1 MKLFRKRL
9 YLSLLILLCSCY
21 ALTATA
27 QAEQKVT
34 IVGRNMS
41 LSSIFRSIKKQTG
54 LTVFYTN
61 SLLDDRARLKVD
73 FTGAELSSVMD
84 YVLKERGLDWVI
96 NDQFI
101 ILKKKAAPKPVPDT
115 TVAGSTVVSGRVMDD
130 NGDGL
135 AGATVTVKGAGPSV
149 MTGSD
154 GSFSIVSP
162 AKIPVL
168 VISHVGYA
176 TQEKRVEKGGP
187 LALTLARKNNGL
199 DEVVVIGY
207 GTSTRRD
214 LTGSVGKANV
224 ADMQKA
230 PVPSFDQ
237 ALAGRIAGVSVQ
249 SRDGQP
255 GAAAQIT
262 VRGASVT
269 QDASPLFV
277 VDGFP
282 IENMDIN
289 SLNPNDIAS
298 LEVLKDASSIA
309 IYGARGANGVIL
321 ITTRRGTPGPPRI
334 TYNYSYGLQRPVKTI
349 KMMDPYEF
357 VKLQMELDSIRSS
370 PTAPVNTYHD
380 IYLGPADPVTGQR
393 PYTPDHYKTVK
404 GYDWQDLLLRTGI
417 QQSHN
422 LNISGGTQDT
432 KYSLNGSY
440 LDQKGVIINTGLK
453 RVEGKFSLDQRLYK
467 NVRLGLS
474 AGYANSSAFG
484 TVPTSG
490 FSGGVVQG
498 MWQYRPVS
506 GYGNQDLL
514 NSLIDSL
521 ALEDFNNG
529 SSTATLGNN
538 LINPLVQAEN
548 EYRKNISG
556 TGTLNLFLEYTFL
569 KNFTLRFSGGYNVT
583 KVTSENFYNSQTQ
596 QGNLFKNAAG
606 ALANANGINGGISS
620 QTNSNYLSENTI
632 SYRAKLGSKHVVNAM
647 AGFTYQYALNKGYS
661 FRTINIPQASEYLGI
676 QSLGGGTPMSPYSGG
691 TRWQLYSFLARAN
704 YIYNDRYLFT
714 VNARTDGSSKF
725 AAGKQWGY
733 FPSGAV
739 AWRFTEEPFMKRT
752 GNVLTDGKV
761 RVSYGSVG
769 NNRVGDFSY
778 MASLAGAGQFSYPFN
793 NTYTRGTVP
802 FGNGNADLRW
812 ETSTQLDIGLN
823 LSFFNDRISVDADYY
838 NKRTKD
844 FLLLRLLPSLTG
856 YSGTQGNLQ
865 YQNTGVINNKG
876 FEFTINTVNIKTR
889 SFTWN
894 SSFNIS
900 FNRGKIVEFYDG
912 FETMETLL
920 NLPGNNS
927 TTAWIATKGGP
938 ISRFYGYVWDGVYQ
952 YKDFNQMGNGKYTLK
967 PGLPTYSANVQ
978 PGDPKYKDIN
988 KDGAVTTADQ
998 TALGTPLPV
1007 HTGGFSNNFIYK
1019 SFSLNVFFQWSYGN
1033 DVLNVNRMVF
1043 ATTGGYF
1050 PNGNQFAEYANRW
1063 TPNNPTNEYPRAQY
1077 NQRGDVG
1084 NGVPKVTSRLIEDAS
1099 FLRLKTVAL
1108 AYSLPANIVK
1118 KIGAK
1123 NVQVNVAAQ
1132 NILTFTKYSGIDPEV
1147 STFRIQNSANAP
1159 FLSSG
1164 GNGVVSG
1171 GTGYTFIQP
1180 SSSYTALSG
1189 GLDYTA
1195 YPRSF
1200 TISFGVVATF

>member
-1 MKLFRKRL
+1 MKPFEKRM
-9 YLSLLILLCSCY
+9 YLPLLIVLFTACSF
-21 ALTATA
+21 TAAA
-27 QAEQKVT
+27 QTSQRVT
-34 IVGRNMS
+34 LVGKDMP
-41 LSSIFRSIKKQTG
+41 LSTIFKSIKKQTG
-54 LTVFYTN
+54 LTVFYNN
-61 SLLDDRARLKVD
+61 SILDDKQRIKVD
-73 FTGAELSSVMD
+73 FTNAELSSVMD
-84 YVLKERGLDWVI
+84 YVLKEKSVDWVI

-101 ILKKKAAPKPVPDT
+101 ILKKKAISKSSTDT
-115 TVAGSTVVSGRVMDD
+115 AIVGTTNITGRVTDD

-135 AGATVTVKGAGPSV
+135 AGATVTVKGSGPSA
-149 MTGSD
+149 MTGND
-154 GSFSIVSP
+154 GSFSIASP
-162 AKIPVL
+162 VKTPIL
-168 VISHVGYA
+168 VISHVGYV
-176 TQEKRVEKGGP
+176 TQERREGKGGAITI
-187 LALTLARKNNGL
+187 LLARKNNGL

-207 GTSTRRD
+207 GTSTRKD

-321 ITTRRGTPGPPRI
+321 ITTKRGTAGPPRV
-334 TYNYSYGLQRPVKTI
+334 TYSYSYGMQRPVKTI
-349 KMMDPYEF
+349 KMMGPYEF
-357 VKLQMELDSIRSS
+357 VKLQLELDSIRSGPAS
-370 PTAPVNTYHD
+370 PVNTYHD
-380 IYLGPADPVTGQR
+380 IYLGQPDAVTGQR
-393 PYTPDHYKTVK
+393 PYTLDYYKTAK

-417 QQSHN
+417 QQNHN
-422 LNISGGTQDT
+422 LSISGGTQDT

-440 LDQKGVIINTGLK
+440 FDQKGVIINTGLK
-453 RVEGKFSLDQRLYK
+453 RTEGKFSLDQRLWK
-467 NVRLGLS
+467 KVRFGLS
-474 AGYANSSAFG
+474 TGYSNSSAFG
-484 TVPTSG
+484 TVPAAG

-506 GYGNQDLL
+506 GFGNQDLI

-529 SSTATLGNN
+529 TSTASLGNN
-538 LINPLVQAEN
+538 LINPVVQAEN

-556 TGTLNLFLEYTFL
+556 TGTVNMFLEYNFL
-569 KNFTLRFSGGYNVT
+569 KNFTLRISGGYNVS
-583 KVTSENFYNSQTQ
+583 KVTSETFYNSQTQ
-596 QGNLFKNAAG
+596 QGNLFQNAAG
-606 ALANANGINGGISS
+606 AVANTNGINGSINS
-620 QTNSNYLSENTI
+620 QTNSNYLNENTI
-632 SYRAKLGSKHVVNAM
+632 SYRAKFGAKHVFNAL
-647 AGFTYQYALNKGYS
+647 AGFTYQYALNKGYG
-661 FRTINIPQASEYLGI
+661 FKTINIPQSIEYLGI
-676 QSLGGGTPMSPYSGG
+676 QGIGGGTAMSPYSGG

-704 YIYNDRYLFT
+704 YIFNDRYLFT
-714 VNARTDGSSKF
+714 ANVRTDGSSKF
-725 AAGKQWGY
+725 ARGKQWGY

-739 AWRFTEEPFMKRT
+739 AWRFSEERFMKNT
-752 GNVLTDGKV
+752 GSILTDGKL

-769 NNRVGDFSY
+769 NNKVGDFSY
-778 MASLAGAGQFSYPFN
+778 MASLAGAGQFGYPFAN
-793 NTYTRGTVP
+793 NYTRGTVP

-812 ETSTQLDIGLN
+812 ESSTQLDVGLN
-823 LSFFNDRISVDADYY
+823 LSFFNDRISVEADYY

-844 FLLLRLLPSLTG
+844 FLLLRQLPHLTG

-865 YQNTGVINNKG
+865 YQNTGVVNNRG
-876 FEFTINTVNIKTR
+876 FELTINTVNIKTR
-889 SFTWN
+889 NFTWN

-912 FETMETLL
+912 YETMETLL

-952 YKDFNQMGNGKYTLK
+952 YKDFNLMGNGKYSLK
-967 PGLPTYSANVQ
+967 PGFPTYSANVQ

-998 TALGTPLPV
+998 TILGTPLPV

-1019 SFSLNVFFQWSYGN
+1019 NFSLNVFFQWSYGN

-1050 PNGNQFAEYANRW
+1050 PNTNQFAEYANRW

-1084 NGVPKVTSRLIEDAS
+1084 NGIPKVTSRLIEDAS
-1099 FLRLKTVAL
+1099 FLRLKTIAL
-1108 AYSLPANIVK
+1108 AYSLPANIAR
-1118 KIGAK
+1118 KIAAK
-1123 NVQVNVAAQ
+1123 GVQVNVAMQ
-1132 NILTFTKYSGIDPEV
+1132 NILTWTKYSGIDPEV
-1147 STFRIQNSANAP
+1147 STFRIQNSATAP
-1159 FLSSG
+1159 FLASG
-1164 GNGVVSG
+1164 GSVSG

-1195 YPRSF
+1195 YPRAF
-1200 TISFGVVATF
+1200 TISFGVIATF